1 MKTTVAESATVDYLS
16 TIVLNAV
23 ADDDEASINTEELH
37 ELRHW
42 TIDIPY
48 GMSLDE
54 YIERLEVATVALAQP
69 TQQIMLKAAPQP
81 HSLLHVI

>member
-1 MKTTVAESATVDYLS
+1 MKTTVAESATVDHLS

-23 ADDDEASINTEELH
+23 ADGSYSYETSINAEDLH

-48 GMSLDE
+48 GMGLDE
-54 YIERLEVATVALAQP
+54 YIERLKVATVALARP
-69 TQQIMLKAAPQP
+69 THQIMLKAAAQ
-81 HSLLHVI
+81 